1 MNTAQKT
8 ILKIIFNKDFN
19 IINDLLELQALD
31 FIGEPLID
39 TILEEAREKINIYN
53 IYYHHNYNFL
63 EELLLALINDKHLDL
78 IELINYDLINLF
90 LYDLNIFYNAYKTFD
105 YVDDLISYVG
115 KNNIED
121 LKKDDLLF
129 ILDDIIILVN
139 DTAPNK
145 IYHC

>member
-8 ILKIIFNKDFN
+8 ILKTIFNKDFN
-19 IINDLLELQALD
+19 IINDLLELQAID

-39 TILEEAREKINIYN
+39 TIIEEAREKINIYN

-63 EELLLALINDKHLDL
+63 KELLLALINDKHLDL

-105 YVDDLISYVG
+105 DVDDLISYVG

-121 LKKDDLLF
+121 LKKDGLLF

-139 DTAPNK
+139 DTTPNK

>member
-1 MNTAQKT
+1 MNTPQKT
-8 ILKIIFNKDFN
+8 ILKTIFNKDFN

-31 FIGEPLID
+31 FIEEPLID
-39 TILEEAREKINIYN
+39 TIIEEAREKINIYN

-121 LKKDDLLF
+121 LKKDKLLF

-145 IYHC
+145 IYPC

>member
-8 ILKIIFNKDFN
+8 ILKTIFNKDFN
-19 IINDLLELQALD
+19 ITNGLLELQALD
-31 FIGEPLID
+31 FVEEPLID
-39 TILEEAREKINIYN
+39 TIIEEAREKINIYN

-63 EELLLALINDKHLDL
+63 EELLLALIKDKHLDL
-78 IELINYDLINLF
+78 IELINYDLINL
-90 LYDLNIFYNAYKTFD
+90 YDLNIFYNAYKTFD
-105 YVDDLISYVG
+105 NVDDLISYVG
-115 KNNIED
+115 KN

>member
-19 IINDLLELQALD
+19 IINGLLELQALD

-39 TILEEAREKINIYN
+39 TILEEAREKRNIYN